1 MKFTNAES
9 KCISHVCIPDNYDK
23 TIEPFQNEITNISV
37 QYSEIKVVKVDDEES
52 TITLSLSL
60 SLIWMDPRLNV
71 DVSLKNKTLTI
82 LSTAI
87 MDKIWIPTSY
97 MIVDLKQR
105 KPMVRWFS
113 VLNQKYFI
121 ATYGIEIVLQC
132 AMTFDD
138 YPLDS
143 QICYLKLMSKDLE
156 TKTSFKTFK
165 IKPLKDNKSSK
176 HNHHH
181 TELNNLLDYEVKF
194 NNLTKK
200 HSFLELDRGKMI
212 TMSGFEIRLR
222 RKRNKYII
230 YYYFPSGLITSIS
243 CVSI

>member
-1 MKFTNAES
+1 MNLRIILIVYLITILPMKFTNAES
-9 KCISHVCIPDNYDK
+9 KCISRVCIPDNYDK

-52 TITLSLSL
+52 SITLSLNL
-60 SLIWMDPRLNV
+60 NLIWMDPRLNV

-132 AMTFDD
+132 AMTFDA
-138 YPLDS
+138 
-143 QICYLKLMSKDLE
+143 
-156 TKTSFKTFK
+156 
-165 IKPLKDNKSSK
+165 
-176 HNHHH
+176 
-181 TELNNLLDYEVKF
+181 
-194 NNLTKK
+194 
-200 HSFLELDRGKMI
+200 
-212 TMSGFEIRLR
+212 
-222 RKRNKYII
+222 
-230 YYYFPSGLITSIS
+230 GLIYFTF
-243 CVSI
+243 